1 MPRGCAQPYSVEN
14 HNELIRNIYKIILT
28 PSYQEREKVRSDFD
42 YLFRNGSLVDHML
55 NMMEKYTTNLEDIV
69 ADRTRQL
76 EEEKNKTETLLYKM
90 LPK

>member
-1 MPRGCAQPYSVEN
+1 
-14 HNELIRNIYKIILT
+14 
-28 PSYQEREKVRSDFD
+28 
-42 YLFRNGSLVDHML
+42 ML

>member
-1 MPRGCAQPYSVEN
+1 M
-14 HNELIRNIYKIILT
+14 LT
-28 PSYQEREKVRSDFD
+28 
-42 YLFRNGSLVDHML
+42 
-55 NMMEKYTTNLEDIV
+55 MMEKYTNNLEDIV

>member
-1 MPRGCAQPYSVEN
+1 MSGTLECKYLLR
-14 HNELIRNIYKIILT
+14 L
-28 PSYQEREKVRSDFD
+28 F
-42 YLFRNGSLVDHML
+42 LFRNGSLVDHML

>member
-1 MPRGCAQPYSVEN
+1 MSGTLECKYLLRLS
-14 HNELIRNIYKIILT
+14 
-28 PSYQEREKVRSDFD
+28 
-42 YLFRNGSLVDHML
+42 LFRNGSLVDHML

-76 EEEKNKTETLLYKM
+76 EEEKNKTEALLYKM

>member
-1 MPRGCAQPYSVEN
+1 MSGTLECKYLLLLS
-14 HNELIRNIYKIILT
+14 
-28 PSYQEREKVRSDFD
+28 
-42 YLFRNGSLVDHML
+42 LFRNGSLVDHML

>member
-1 MPRGCAQPYSVEN
+1 MPTGCAQPYSVEN

-28 PSYQEREKVRSDFD
+28 PSYQEREKVRGDFD
-42 YLFRNGSLVDHML
+42 HLFRNGSLVDHML

>member
-1 MPRGCAQPYSVEN
+1 MSGTLQCKYLLLLS
-14 HNELIRNIYKIILT
+14 
-28 PSYQEREKVRSDFD
+28 
-42 YLFRNGSLVDHML
+42 LFRNGSLVDHML

>member
-1 MPRGCAQPYSVEN
+1 MPTGCAQPYSVEN

-28 PSYQEREKVRSDFD
+28 PSHQEREKVRSDFD